1 MMHQHGDQQDKQTNG
16 MGGMNAMGLLMGG
29 GTAVLV
35 AVLLAPS
42 LGWPIGI
49 GISVVAGV
57 VMFAMHGGA
66 MGGHGSGSGG
76 HRGHGC

>member
-1 MMHQHGDQQDKQTNG
+1 MMHQHGDQQDKQTTG

-49 GISVVAGV
+49 GVAIVVGAL
-57 VMFAMHGGA
+57 MLAMHGGA
-66 MGGHGSGSGG
+66 LGGHGGSGG
-76 HRGHGC
+76 HRGGC